1 MENLKKWRKVLEL
14 SISICLI
21 WLIIYRYQKE
31 ISEWVAR
38 LSSFNVG
45 YVILAIFIFMLGNL
59 INAYKW
65 QLIARSIGISV
76 DYRKALRY
84 YMIGILMNTILVG
97 GAGEI
102 KRTCDL
108 SRDNKEYLAS
118 FMSVIMERWTGFCA
132 LLLMAVIGLFIQ
144 YPSYQHTIFPAV
156 LAIIVIAGITL
167 SVLLFGSFK
176 SISIL
181 SRFERL
187 KSFVEKYERLSVAF
201 SKNKGLLIKALLI
214 SLPQP
219 ILSIMYFYIL
229 SLSLSTHFPLQVF
242 FFTVPFILMIS
253 PLPISIAGIGVQET
267 CIISVF
273 SPLNL
278 GMGAVIPL
286 SILSHI
292 GKVVSCLWGACC
304 YFSIYEAGRKMDKEH
319 PECAGPLEPEPV
331 PVQSVVAGESV
342 VTP

>member
-1 MENLKKWRKVLEL
+1 MENLKKWRKLLEL
-14 SISICLI
+14 AISICLI

-31 ISEWVAR
+31 IAEWVAR
-38 LSSFNVG
+38 LSSFNVPL
-45 YVILAIFIFMLGNL
+45 VILAIFIFMLGNL

-76 DYRKALRY
+76 GYGKALHY
-84 YMIGILMNTILVG
+84 YMVGIFMNTILVG

-108 SRDNKEYLAS
+108 SRDNQEYLAS

-156 LAIIVIAGITL
+156 LGIIVLAGITV
-167 SVLLFGSFK
+167 SVLLFGSFRK
-176 SISIL
+176 ISVL

-187 KSFVEKYERLSVAF
+187 KGFVEKYEKLSVAF
-201 SKNKGLLIKALLI
+201 SKNKSLLIKALLI
-214 SLPQP
+214 SFPQP
-219 ILSIMYFYIL
+219 ILVIAYFYLL
-229 SLSLSTHFPLQVF
+229 SQSLNTNFPLQVF
-242 FFTVPFILMIS
+242 FFTVPFILIIS
-253 PLPISIAGIGVQET
+253 QIPISIAGIGVQET

-273 SPLNL
+273 APLNL

-292 GKVVSCLWGACC
+292 GKVVSCLWGAGY
-304 YFSIYEAGRKMDKEH
+304 YFLINEESAKSIKKRQSCNEAF
-319 PECAGPLEPEPV
+319 EPEPV
-331 PVQSVVAGESV
+331 PAQSVAAGESAV
-342 VTP
+342 IP